1 MVVPLEQYIE
11 SFQVALCGR
20 ARGGQLADDEART
33 GFDAWKLVAQFIGN
47 PVGYHAEKCLN
58 REVGLGSWRGFGL
71 RRLWWRKDLTC
82 GRPSDAE
89 GGCDDCGE
97 KLGGGIHDEME
108 VATQGW
114 SHGQS
119 DPWQQV
125 CVIGWGEKRRRNL
138 LSCGAGRNGGV
149 FAHETYLAVEFA
161 DVVAMPSRAGK
172 ICQGQVFAQFPSRLE
187 KTGGRRR

>member
-1 MVVPLEQYIE
+1 LCRLRLDWEVDWSGGKGDLALGHGPLVKECEVHLLARFGACDQHLQLRWVDEELVVPLEQHIE
-11 SFQVALCGR
+11 PFQVAQRGR

-33 GFDAWKLVAQFIGN
+33 GFDAWKLMAQFVGN
-47 PVGYHAEKCLN
+47 PVGHHAEKCLN
-58 REVGLGSWRGFGL
+58 RKVGLGGWRGFGL
-71 RRLWWRKDLTC
+71 RRLLWRKDLTC
-82 GRPSDAE
+82 CRPSDAE

-125 CVIGWGEKRRRNL
+125 CVIGWGE
-138 LSCGAGRNGGV
+138 
-149 FAHETYLAVEFA
+149 
-161 DVVAMPSRAGK
+161 
-172 ICQGQVFAQFPSRLE
+172 
-187 KTGGRRR
+187 